1 MDNQQIGQIGEQY
14 ALQYL
19 RSQGYSIQEV
29 NYRTKFGEIDIIA
42 KKSQLNKIYFV
53 EVKTRMSIQKGLPYE
68 AVDRR
73 KLAHIKRVAQYYLLK
88 NKITKCKLSIVVIGI
103 ILNSN
108 FSLKTL
114 KLYEL

>member
-1 MDNQQIGQIGEQY
+1 MDNQQIGHIGEQY

-19 RSQGYSIQEV
+19 RSKDYSILEV
-29 NYRTKFGEIDIIA
+29 NYRTKYGEVDIIA
-42 KKSQLNKIYFV
+42 QKTNLNKIYFV
-53 EVKTRMSIQKGLPYE
+53 EVKTRSSLDKGLPYE

-73 KLAHIKRVAQYYLLK
+73 KLSHIKKVAQYYLLK
-88 NKITKCKLSIVVIGI
+88 NKISKSKLSIVVIGI
-103 ILNSN
+103 VLDTN